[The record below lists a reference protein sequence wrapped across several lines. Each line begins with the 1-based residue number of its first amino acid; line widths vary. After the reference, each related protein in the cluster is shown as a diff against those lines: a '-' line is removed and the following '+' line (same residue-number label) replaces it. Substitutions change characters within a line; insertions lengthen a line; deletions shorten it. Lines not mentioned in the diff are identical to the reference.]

1 MRNDMAKKKDV
12 NVDELDDES
21 GKSGKLV
28 SILVAI
34 LIIAIWLVIFALLI
48 KMNVGGMGSMLRP
61 YLKNVPV
68 INHIL
73 PAATDEEVKEETG
86 NRYKN
91 LSEAVD
97 RIKELEAQLDQ
108 YTNDGNAS
116 SQTISELKA
125 EIARLKVF
133 EENAGRYQELKDKFD
148 KDVVYT
154 DNAPSIDNYKTWYES
169 IDPENAAKIYEQV
182 VKDLQYSQQVKDWA
196 ETYSKMDAKNAAA
209 ILEEMTGDTDLVSDI
224 LLCMTSKQ
232 RAAILAEMD
241 PVFAAKLTVI
251 MYPEKG

>member
-1 MRNDMAKKKDV
+1 MAKKKDV
-12 NVDELDDES
+12 NIDELDDES

-68 INHIL
+68 INQIL
-73 PAATDEEVKEETG
+73 PAATDEEVKEDTG

-169 IDPENAAKIYEQV
+169 IDPENAAQIYEQV

>member
-1 MRNDMAKKKDV
+1 MAKKKDV
-12 NVDELDDES
+12 NIDELDDES

-48 KMNVGGMGSMLRP
+48 KMNVGGIGSMLRP

-68 INHIL
+68 INQIL
-73 PAATDEEVKEETG
+73 PAATDEEVKEDTG

-169 IDPENAAKIYEQV
+169 IDPENAAQIYEQV

>member
-1 MRNDMAKKKDV
+1 MAKKKDV

-48 KMNVGGMGSMLRP
+48 KMNVGGIGSMLRP

-68 INHIL
+68 INQIL

-97 RIKELEAQLDQ
+97 RIKELEAQLNQ

-169 IDPENAAKIYEQV
+169 IDPENAAQIYEQV

>member
-1 MRNDMAKKKDV
+1 MAKKKDV
-12 NVDELDDES
+12 NIDELDDES

-48 KMNVGGMGSMLRP
+48 KMNVGGIGSMLRP

-68 INHIL
+68 INQIL

-97 RIKELEAQLDQ
+97 RIKELEAQLNQ

-169 IDPENAAKIYEQV
+169 IDPENAAQIYEQV

>member
-1 MRNDMAKKKDV
+1 MAKKKDV
-12 NVDELDDES
+12 NIDELDDES

-48 KMNVGGMGSMLRP
+48 KMNVGGIGSMLRP

-68 INHIL
+68 INQIL

-169 IDPENAAKIYEQV
+169 IDPENAAQIYEQV

>member
-1 MRNDMAKKKDV
+1 MAKKKDV

-48 KMNVGGMGSMLRP
+48 KMNVGGIGSMLRP

-68 INHIL
+68 INQIL

>member
-1 MRNDMAKKKDV
+1 MAKKKDV

-48 KMNVGGMGSMLRP
+48 KMNVGGIGSMLRP

-68 INHIL
+68 INQIL

-169 IDPENAAKIYEQV
+169 IDPENAAQIYEQV